1 MIVVTVQLVAA
12 GKRSDTLRRAR
23 GFIGGPRQPGRASHE
38 TGDVTGRQLSP
49 DLPRIGP
56 SGDEIWYVS

>member
-1 MIVVTVQLVAA
+1 MIVIAVQLVAA